1 MMRSSL
7 IRSSWSALGLCLSAL
22 PALAQTTPAAPAS
35 AACGPLLELAQ
46 VDLIPA
52 PNDGRML
59 VPVTVNGVT
68 QKLLL
73 GTAGGLITF
82 NQATVKALNLPLHD
96 NSTARVLDASGF
108 ASRRYVDLKEFSV
121 AGASVQNHT
130 FAVTP
135 DPKAGT
141 DPLND
146 GVYDAGLQYRYDV
159 EMDFANHKLAYF
171 SPNHCP
177 GHVVHWQAQM
187 ASSIP
192 LAIVRRTD
200 DSTRHGSIGSDA
212 ALINSASSLADSD
225 YFMSLIE
232 SAPGIA
238 GSDLRI
244 KVTLDGETFTANI
257 DTALEYSTVNSDA
270 ARARLD
276 VRATSPGSE
285 SVESLVAQDPNRKD
299 APKGEIVT
307 VYGTRIFAHTF
318 HTLAFGG
325 VTVTNPKLMVHPDRT
340 GTYDHDNGEVTGSHL
355 WHLDDNV
362 EPDVSIGMDILSK
375 LHLYFA
381 FPERKLYV
389 TAASAQVASN

>member
-1 MMRSSL
+1 MIRFSL
-7 IRSSWSALGLCLSAL
+7 IRSSWPMLGLCLSTL
-22 PALAQTTPAAPAS
+22 PALAQTTASAPT
-35 AACGPLLELAQ
+35 AACGPLVQLAQ
-46 VDLIPA
+46 VDLVPA

-59 VPVTVNGVT
+59 VPVTVNGAP

-82 NQATVKALNLPLHD
+82 NQATAQALNLPLHN
-96 NSTARVLDASGF
+96 NSDKRVLDASGF
-108 ASRRYVDLKEFSV
+108 ASRRYVALKDFSV
-121 AGASVQNHT
+121 AGATVQGHT

-135 DPKAGT
+135 DPKAGA
-141 DPLND
+141 DPVND
-146 GVYDAGLQYRYDV
+146 GVYDAGLQYRFDV
-159 EMDFANHKLAYF
+159 EMDFANRKLAYF

-177 GHVVHWQAQM
+177 GHVVHWQAEV
-187 ASSIP
+187 ASIVP
-192 LAIVRRTD
+192 LAIVRRQEDTA
-200 DSTRHGSIGSDA
+200 RHGSIGGAA
-212 ALINSASSLADSD
+212 ALINSADTLADSD

-276 VRATSPGSE
+276 VRDTSPGSAPI
-285 SVESLVAQDPNRKD
+285 ESLVAEDPNHKD
-299 APKGEIVT
+299 ASRKIEAVT
-307 VYGTRIFAHTF
+307 VYGNRIFAHAF

-325 VTVTNPKLMVHPDRT
+325 VTVTNPKLMVRPDRT
-340 GTYDHDNGEVTGSHL
+340 GAYDHDNGAVTGTHL
-355 WHLDDNV
+355 FHQDDNV
-362 EPDVSIGMDILSK
+362 EPDISIGMDILSK

-381 FPERKLYV
+381 VPERKLYV
-389 TAASAQVASN
+389 TPATVQAASN